1 MENKKEDLTNEEKL
15 QKLEIYLEGK
25 RNEWTGKIRQII
37 GGLKRLEG
45 LEDSL
50 VSMLSYR
57 QIMVDEMASLQNTIY
72 DKEKSLSRLEKH
84 KYISYYNSD
93 YKLTDKQKNMMMR
106 ADLADEHKQIGLLK
120 SQLSFYQEGIQTLDK
135 MGWAAKIRVDIDR

>member
-93 YKLTDKQKNMMMR
+93 YKLTDKQKNMIAKR
-106 ADLADEHKQIGLLK
+106 FFRKALLP
-120 SQLSFYQEGIQTLDK
+120 Q
-135 MGWAAKIRVDIDR
+135 V